1 MLGLKITP
9 GGIQL
14 SVQAGLECVDDLDW
28 VVFECI
34 ANEDVVHLSST
45 DNKEVVRLIVFE
57 LVSSLSFN

>member
-1 MLGLKITP
+1 
-9 GGIQL
+9 
-14 SVQAGLECVDDLDW
+14 LECVDDLDW

-34 ANEDVVHLSST
+34 DNEDVVHLSST